1 MPRVPFDAE
10 GLQRLPQEAGVYVF
24 LDGEAK
30 PLYVG
35 KAADLRS
42 RVRAYL
48 NGTDQ
53 RPYVPRIAGKAREVD
68 YVVTGTTK
76 DALLLENNLIKRF
89 APRYNI
95 RLRDDKTYFSLR
107 LDLAQE
113 WPRLRIVRRRKDDGA
128 LHFGPYTSAS
138 ACRKTIQF
146 LNTLFPIRTCP
157 DAVLYNRTRPCLN
170 HEIGRCVAPCVG
182 LTTAAEYRALIDKVA
197 RFLGGKDPDVATV
210 VEREMEA
217 AAARLDF
224 ERAAELRDRLDDLR
238 RTVERAAA
246 TKGGG
251 IERDALAVALAAKDA
266 VVTVLHAR
274 GTVLLEAET
283 HRVKKIGDEG
293 EVLSAF
299 LGQYYG
305 SGRPLPEEILLA
317 ATPPDFD
324 DHAAVLSE
332 RRPGGVRLLVPERGD
347 GERLTNLARKNA
359 DLGARSE
366 EPDQPKPM
374 LAVKALRKAL
384 DLVHVPERIECYDV
398 SHLSGGEVV
407 ASGVSFSD
415 GEPDKARY
423 RRYRLRSV
431 LRNDDFAALEEVLR
445 RRLKRGLAEGDLPDL
460 IVIDGGTP
468 QVRRVVE
475 VFKELKV
482 GTVDLIGLAKARTGE
497 RAMGVFGGF
506 ERVVRPG
513 CDEPVILPQTSAE
526 LLLLARIRDEAH
538 RFAIE
543 YGRRIRRR
551 TATTSVLEL
560 VPGIGPKLA
569 KALLKTFQD
578 VAAVK
583 AASREA
589 LAAVPGMNEQKAGV
603 LLAFFADY
611 AEFGAAG
618 DEAGDAPDDRDFH
631 DLP

>member
-10 GLQRLPQEAGVYVF
+10 GLQRLPAEAGVYTF
-24 LDGEAK
+24 LDAEAK

-35 KAADLRS
+35 KASDLRS
-42 RVRAYL
+42 RVRAYFQ
-48 NGTDQ
+48 GTDL
-53 RPYVPRIAGKAREVD
+53 RPYVPRIAGRAREVD
-68 YVVTGTTK
+68 YIVTGTTK

-128 LHFGPYTSAS
+128 LHFGPYVSAS

-182 LTTAAEYRALIDKVA
+182 LTTQSAYRELIDKVA
-197 RFLGGKDPDVATV
+197 RFLGGKDPDVASV

-217 AAARLDF
+217 AAERLDF
-224 ERAAELRDRLDDLR
+224 ERAAELRDRLEDVR

-251 IERDALAVALAAKDA
+251 VERDALAVSLAAKDA
-266 VVTVLHAR
+266 VVAVLHAR

-293 EVLSAF
+293 EILSAF

-305 SGRPLPEEILLA
+305 PGRPLPEEILLA

-324 DHAAVLSE
+324 DHAAVFAE
-332 RRPGGVRLLVPERGD
+332 RRSGVRLSVPERGES
-347 GERLTNLARKNA
+347 ERLTALARRNA

-366 EPDQPKPM
+366 ERDQPKPM
-374 LAVKALRKAL
+374 SAVKALRKAL

-423 RRYRLRSV
+423 RRYRLKSV

-445 RRLKRGLAEGDLPDL
+445 RRLRRGLSEGDLPDL
-460 IVIDGGTP
+460 IVIDGGRP
-468 QVRRVVE
+468 QIRRIVE

-497 RAMGVFGGF
+497 RAMGMFGGF
-506 ERVVRPG
+506 ERVVRPDQ
-513 CDEPVILPQTSAE
+513 DEPVILPQTSPE

-551 TATTSVLEL
+551 AATTSVLEL

-569 KALLKTFQD
+569 RALLKVFQD

-583 AASREA
+583 AASVEA
-589 LAAVPGMNEQKAGV
+589 LATIPGMNVTKAGV
-603 LLAFFADY
+603 LRAFFADY
-611 AEFGAAG
+611 ADLGGAG
-618 DEAGDAPDDRDFH
+618 GEAGDASDDRD
-631 DLP
+631 LQERS